1 MKKAVL
7 ILGMHRSG
15 TSALSRVLN
24 FLGCDLPHTLMGAGD
39 ANPTG
44 HWESQ
49 AIMDLNNKV
58 LASGGSAWDDWLEFN
73 QNWYRSPVFPDFVDQ
88 GKNVIEAEYGS
99 SPLFV
104 LKDPRN
110 CRLARFWF
118 AVLEKAAVEPL
129 IALPIRN
136 PLEVA
141 SSLEA
146 RDGMHRDV
154 GLLLW
159 LRHVLDAEEASRG
172 RARFIGSYKQ
182 LLGNWPLLAN
192 RLQDD
197 LGIVWPRMSSLS
209 SQEIDHFVDRD
220 AKHHSATDES
230 VLANGTLSSWIR
242 NTYSIL
248 SGWIEKGEN
257 PDDYESLSE
266 IRHHFNE
273 AGPAFSRLTSAVSI
287 ERNKNSEISA
297 KYVSQLSQ
305 AHTEI
310 GELRHKLEAVKNFH
324 SHEQEMENPPE
335 GIASNEDTLQ
345 KLLTAQNEINN
356 LQKELQERQQII
368 DEKNITIIHKENEIS
383 RLLLIESQQNELNSE
398 NQSKIQKLNNDIE
411 NLNRVIAENKNILS
425 DTQNILRQRDEEI
438 EQTLALLQLEKGRNE
453 ELSQSESHLNQQVE
467 LVTEKLKISEN
478 WVFRLAEDRQIA
490 ERKAQAAEI
499 AADLAEKRHNS
510 IVEQISLLKKKH
522 GMEVEILQ
530 SKFEDG
536 KSAAEQISAG
546 YQLQIASLSEML
558 QQKELELREHA
569 SASAIR
575 DSDHHAEI
583 IALSNILRDR
593 EEEMRRHKVAEPTR
607 DDEQLAE
614 IAALSSMLHQR
625 EAEMKNQRDAATRDM
640 EQLLSEIAEL
650 QRQKREFLEY
660 KESSIPRDRADVSD
674 ELIHLTKFLS
684 QLESDLASEKK
695 KTESAMIKIAHS
707 AEEIRTLTS
716 ILRDRN
722 QEIISKD
729 EEMEWLRKVSGV
741 VTGYP
746 HWWNFV
752 PKHMREKWQRGRLS
766 RKGLFDAD
774 AYMAQNPDVT
784 DSGIDPLR
792 HYIIHGLSE
801 GRSR

>member
-1 MKKAVL
+1 
-7 ILGMHRSG
+7 
-15 TSALSRVLN
+15 
-24 FLGCDLPHTLMGAGD
+24 MGAGD

-49 AIMDLNNKV
+49 AIMDLNNRV

-73 QNWYRSPVFPDFVDQ
+73 QNWYRSPVFPDFVEQ

-110 CRLARFWF
+110 CRLAKFWF

-197 LGIVWPRMSSLS
+197 LNIVWPRMSSLS

-248 SGWIEKGEN
+248 SSWIEKGEN

-266 IRHHFNE
+266 IRRHFNE

-297 KYVSQLSQ
+297 KYESQLSQ

-310 GELRHKLEAVKNFH
+310 GELRDRLEAVNNSENH
-324 SHEQEMENPPE
+324 DHEKENSAQEL
-335 GIASNEDTLQ
+335 ASNEDTLQ
-345 KLLTAQNEINN
+345 KLLVAQNHINN
-356 LQKELQERQQII
+356 LQKDLEERQKKI
-368 DEKNITIIHKENEIS
+368 DEGNIAIQHKGDEIS

-398 NQSKIQKLNNDIE
+398 NQSKIQKLNDDLE
-411 NLNRVIAENKNILS
+411 YLSRVIAENKNILS
-425 DTQNILRQRDEEI
+425 DTQNMLRQRDEEI
-438 EQTLALLQLEKGRNE
+438 EQTLALLQVEKGRNE
-453 ELSQSESHLNQQVE
+453 ELSRSENHLNQQIE
-467 LVTEKLKISEN
+467 LVTNKLKISET
-478 WVFRLAEDRQIA
+478 WVFRLSEDRQIA
-490 ERKAQAAEI
+490 ERKAQAAQI
-499 AADLAEKRHNS
+499 AADLAEKRHSS
-510 IVEQISLLKKKH
+510 IAEQISLLKKKH

-530 SKFEDG
+530 SKFDDG
-536 KSAAEQISAG
+536 KSAAEKMSAD
-546 YQLQIASLSEML
+546 YQSQIASLSDML

-569 SASAIR
+569 SAAAIR

-593 EEEMRRHKVAEPTR
+593 EEEMGRLKAAEPTR
-607 DDEQLAE
+607 ADEQLAE
-614 IAALSSMLHQR
+614 ITALSSILHQR
-625 EAEMKNQRDAATRDM
+625 ETEMKAQRDAAAKDM
-640 EQLLSEIAEL
+640 EQLLSEITEL
-650 QRQKREFLEY
+650 RRQKREFLEY
-660 KESSIPRDRADVSD
+660 EEGSTQRARADVSD
-674 ELIHLTKFLS
+674 ELVHLTKFLS
-684 QLESDLASEKK
+684 QLESDLASEKR
-695 KTESAMIKIAHS
+695 KTESAMTKIAHS

-722 QEIISKD
+722 QEILSKD

-766 RKGLFDAD
+766 RKGLFDAE
-774 AYMAQNPDVT
+774 AYMAQNPDVME
-784 DSGIDPLR
+784 SGIDPLR
-792 HYIIHGLSE
+792 HYIIHGLTE
-801 GRSR
+801 GRSQ